1 MYINIYA
8 YIIYI
13 GGVDQRC
20 ILTHVWLLLSFGI
33 WAYIIID
40 NFFLYANGNWMKNNP
55 IPSGYP
61 SWNSFMALRLK
72 SQEDCK
78 TILSELEE
86 KLKAGDS
93 RITDEERKVALFYKS
108 AMDEDAIEKVG
119 VAPMKEL
126 LDLCE
131 MAASVKDDKAGFA
144 KALGLIALKYSITPF
159 FSIGGG

>member
-1 MYINIYA
+1 MISSQSYAKNVKLNPRMNRIRLWVDCLVIIWILMFIREVSVYINMYRGA

-20 ILTHVWLLLSFGI
+20 DTNPCLAAIGI
-33 WAYIIID
+33 WNLAYILD

-86 KLKAGDS
+86 KLK
-93 RITDEERKVALFYKS
+93 E
-108 AMDEDAIEKVG
+108 
-119 VAPMKEL
+119 
-126 LDLCE
+126 
-131 MAASVKDDKAGFA
+131 
-144 KALGLIALKYSITPF
+144 
-159 FSIGGG
+159 

>member
-1 MYINIYA
+1 MSGCYCHLEF
-8 YIIYI
+8 
-13 GGVDQRC
+13 G
-20 ILTHVWLLLSFGI
+20 LLGHN
-33 WAYIIID
+33 IIID

-93 RITDEERKVALFYKS
+93 SITDEERKVALFYKS

-126 LDLCE
+126 FDLCE
-131 MAASVKDDKAGFA
+131 MAASVKDDKVEFA
-144 KALGLIALKYSITPF
+144 KALGRIAKKYSITPF

>member
-1 MYINIYA
+1 MPVLFILAELIY
-8 YIIYI
+8 
-13 GGVDQRC
+13 QRC
-20 ILTHVWLLLSFGI
+20 DTNPCIWLLLAYLEFGHNI
-33 WAYIIID
+33 FID

-93 RITDEERKVALFYKS
+93 SITDEERKVALFYKS

-131 MAASVKDDKAGFA
+131 MAASVKDDKVEFA
-144 KALGLIALKYSITPF
+144 KALGRIALKYSITPF
-159 FSIGGG
+159 FAIGGG